1 MWASK
6 SKLFITMQ
14 WQLLSQHLRNNFWR
28 MLPCFFSIRFAC
40 LIGASTLLLACANT
54 TRSGAVGINRSQFMV
69 VSSAEVERISAASF
83 NEQNQKAREKHILIT
98 SGPSYERLKS
108 ISNRLIAQTEIF
120 RDDTRQWNW
129 QLSLINA
136 PTLNASCAPGGK
148 ITFYTGLIEQLNLTD
163 DEIAAIMGH
172 EIAHALREH
181 GRERLSQALAQNAL
195 VNIASASGYGI
206 AASAANQAAQYVLV
220 LPNSRQN
227 ESEAD
232 AIGLEL
238 AARAGYN
245 PEAAISV
252 WKKMI
257 KATEG
262 KNPPEFLSTHP
273 SGETRIEQLSALMP
287 AVMPL
292 YKQAPKLG
300 GK

>member
-1 MWASK
+1 
-6 SKLFITMQ
+6 MQ
-14 WQLLSQHLRNNFWR
+14 YPFLNIRVLLSLAV
-28 MLPCFFSIRFAC
+28 SA
-40 LIGASTLLLACANT
+40 LLLACANT
-54 TRSGAVGINRSQFMV
+54 TRSGAVGVNRSQFMV
-69 VSSAEVERISAASF
+69 VSSSEVDRLSAISF
-83 NEQNQKAREKHILIT
+83 NEQNQKAKEKNLLVT
-98 SGPSYERLKS
+98 SGPAYDRLKY
-108 ISNRLIAQTEIF
+108 ISNRLIQQTATF

-129 QLSLINA
+129 QLALINTS
-136 PTLNASCAPGGK
+136 TLNATCAPGGK
-148 ITFYTGLIEQLNLTD
+148 ITFYTGLIGQLNLTD

-181 GRERLSQALAQNAL
+181 GRERLSQSMAQSAVTNIALAA
-195 VNIASASGYGI
+195 VSGYGSAI
-206 AASAANQAAQYVLV
+206 SAANQAAQYILV

-262 KNPPEFLSTHP
+262 KSSPEFLSTHP
-273 SGETRIEQLSALMP
+273 SGETRIEQLTALMP
-287 AVMPL
+287 AVEPL
-292 YKQAPKLG
+292 YLSAAKPSPKL
-300 GK
+300 KLN